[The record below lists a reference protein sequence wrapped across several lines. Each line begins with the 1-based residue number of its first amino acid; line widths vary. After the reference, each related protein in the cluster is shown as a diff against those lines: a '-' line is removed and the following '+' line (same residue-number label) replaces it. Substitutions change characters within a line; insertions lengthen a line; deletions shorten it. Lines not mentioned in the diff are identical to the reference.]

1 MTHNYILKRSR
12 RKTLSLTVKPDCSII
27 VSAPLKTSISQI
39 DEFVAKNSNWIDNQ
53 LLRAE
58 EIKAQREAFRINYGT
73 KVYFFGKRLPIVSG
87 NIRKAVLKE
96 NTVIMPQGLKSEQIK
111 EKLITLYKETAREY
125 ISNRLPFY
133 SSVTGLN
140 YSKFT
145 ISSAKTNWGSCT
157 ADRLHFSWHLIMAEK
172 EVIDYVIIHELTHI
186 KHHNHSEAFW
196 YEVKRYCPEWKKLRR
211 RLKFYA
217 EVLSNEGWCQ

>member
-12 RKTLSLTVKPDCSII
+12 RKTLSLTVKPDCTVA
-27 VSAPLKTSISQI
+27 VSAPLKTSIKEI
-39 DEFVAKNSNWIDNQ
+39 DEFVSKNSSWIEKQ
-53 LLRAE
+53 LVRVKKLNE
-58 EIKAQREAFRINYGT
+58 QKQNFVVDYGT
-73 KVYFFGKRLPIVSG
+73 QVYFFGKRLTIVADS
-87 NIRKAVLKE
+87 IRKAALTENAVL
-96 NTVIMPQGLKSEQIK
+96 MPQDLESEQIK
-111 EKLITLYKETAREY
+111 EKLITLYKETARAY
-125 ISNRLPFY
+125 IGNRLPFY

-145 ISSAKTNWGSCT
+145 ISGAKTNWGSCT

-196 YEVKRYCPEWKKLRR
+196 YEVSRYCPEWKKLRS
-211 RLKFYA
+211 RLRYYS
-217 EVLSNEGWCQ
+217 EVLSQEGWC